1 MVKKIT
7 FYDKTEA
14 ILYQEKMRRLGY
26 LAKMI
31 HPEGKYEVIVAGEV
45 PEWKQRT
52 DWSHLE

>member
-7 FYDKTEA
+7 FYDRTEA

-26 LAKMI
+26 VAKII
-31 HPEGKYEVIVAGEV
+31 HREDKYEVIVAGEA

-52 DWSHLE
+52 DWSRPE

>member
-7 FYDKTEA
+7 FYDRTEA

-26 LAKMI
+26 IAKMV
-31 HPEGKYEVIVAGEV
+31 HPEGKYEVIVAGEA

-52 DWSHLE
+52 DWSRPE